1 MEKVNLTFYTVI
13 GDSARIT
20 EMLKDSFSN
29 VTSDIIEDGY
39 KTTLILQDDSR
50 IELNLSDTK
59 GNPDFIDSHIQGMA
73 NYFSQAETANNE
85 LKMNVIR
92 QIQVF
97 NCVVGIILEVD
108 DNHDR
113 TNFILGC
120 FYNLAEKLNGFLLYP
135 NMHIYNGKGEL
146 VFSINGESQ
155 LESFIPIA
163 NSDLLDAERPEDTE
177 ADTERKQRSIAILK
191 EHNIPY
197 IEHLKVAVTE
207 NEAKI
212 KKPGEILERAIALF
226 AISVYSEV
234 MLSENRDR
242 EKAMFYVDKVNEL
255 YGVKQL
261 FSTEEQAYLTDENA
275 TEHQCVQFVWRYET
289 LVPLL
294 WSLGLIE
301 ELSYPSQICD
311 VPAIASIF
319 WKSTSVDD
327 LMRQAA
333 PRADKDILDQA
344 DLILRYDWACV
355 NARVKQEET
364 PGGLDSGIVMERHY
378 AFNWLVGANG
388 NPDWDCIQTNT

>member
-13 GDSARIT
+13 GDSSRIT

-29 VTSDIIEDGY
+29 VTNNIIADGY
-39 KTTLILQDDSR
+39 KTTLILQDDSK

-59 GNPDFIDSHIQGMA
+59 GNPGFIESHIQGMA
-73 NYFSQAETANNE
+73 NYFSQVETANGE
-85 LKMNVIR
+85 LKKNVVR

-97 NCVVGIILEVD
+97 NCVMGIILEVD
-108 DNHDR
+108 DNNER

-120 FYNLAEKLNGFLLYP
+120 FYDLAAKLNGFLLYP

-146 VFSINGESQ
+146 VFSIKGESQ
-155 LESFIPIA
+155 LDSFIPIA
-163 NSDLLDAERPEDTE
+163 NSDLLDADRPKDTE
-177 ADTERKQRSIAILK
+177 ADTERKQRSINTLK
-191 EHNIPY
+191 EQDIPY
-197 IEHLKVAVTE
+197 IEHLMVAVTE
-207 NEAKI
+207 SEAKI
-212 KKPGEILERAIALF
+212 KKPAEILERAIALF
-226 AISVYSEV
+226 ALAVYSEV

-242 EKAMFYVDKVNEL
+242 EKALFYVDKVDEL
-255 YGVKQL
+255 YGVKQF
-261 FSTEEQAYLTDENA
+261 FSPDEQAYLADENV
-275 TEHQCVQFVWRYET
+275 TEHQCVQFVWRYEA

-319 WKSTSVDD
+319 WKGISADD
-327 LMRQAA
+327 LMQQAS

-355 NARVKQEET
+355 DARVKQQEM

-378 AFNWLVGANG
+378 AFNWLAGANG
-388 NPDWDCIQTNT
+388 NPDWDYIQTNT